1 VSMCPNTCVYAR
13 VAISWQNYII
23 KDTKMR
29 DADHVMKIL
38 GMYCRTNQMSF
49 FTVVGW
55 KNLGQ
60 EKEYL
65 TRFLITPTFVGV
77 CYWRD
82 TMKLMLTHTQTH
94 GSRSQ
99 FLGDLFTIQIFPN
112 LLSLNF
118 SKNPKL
124 LSRITIRIG

>member
-1 VSMCPNTCVYAR
+1 VT
-13 VAISWQNYII
+13 
-23 KDTKMR
+23 KLHKGHKMR
-29 DADHVMKIL
+29 DVDHVMKIL
-38 GMYCRTNQMSF
+38 GMYYKIICHF
-49 FTVVGW
+49 FSGRVKESWAREKVSY
-55 KNLGQ
+55 KILDNSNLCGCLLL
-60 EKEYL
+60 E
-65 TRFLITPTFVGV
+65 
-77 CYWRD
+77 D

-99 FLGDLFTIQIFPN
+99 FLGDLFTIQVFPN